1 MTGGYMNKL
10 ARVDLSN
17 GEITYEALDEN
28 LIKQYIGGVGLSA
41 KIMWNEVPAGTNVFD
56 PENLVIFMTGPL
68 TGTDAPGS
76 NMISIVSKS
85 PARIGGRAIGGAEAQ
100 GFFGPELKF
109 AGFDGIVFQ
118 GKSKRPVYV
127 YAHNDEI
134 EIKDAEHLWGCDT
147 YETDDRIKE
156 ELGDQKVRTAVIG
169 PYGESTEGN
178 MGCVKIDRIHAAGR
192 NGLGNVMGSKNL
204 KAVVAKGTK
213 KIPIKDSEALK
224 KISKEWIKINL
235 ENKLAVMIRDF
246 GTVGVMEAFE
256 KTGML
261 PIKNFT
267 SGTFPDAE
275 KLSGQYAQS
284 VAKSIK
290 RINCR
295 SCHLAHNR
303 EIEFK
308 GRKYGGRY
316 EKLAEY
322 ECAAALGSNCGVSD
336 PEAVNRANDLCEKYG
351 IDGISAGAVIAFAME
366 CYERGIITKDDTD
379 GIELKFGNA
388 DALVMMVEKIG
399 KYEGFGKVLANDV
412 REAAARIGKGSEAL
426 VVDVKGMAYYAN
438 DSRCGVGH
446 GLAHAVSPYAHHAQA
461 MLAAE
466 LVHHS
471 HELGIDLDPIS
482 IKNKA
487 RVARIEM
494 NKHVLMDS
502 FGYCL
507 FAIFGVPIPLLMQA
521 ASAVIGREIT
531 EEEANTFADRV
542 TNLMRAFNLRHGLT
556 RIDDRLPQRMI
567 KEPKPEGP
575 AAGTVVDV
583 EPMIEEY
590 YDLMKWDKKTGKPQ
604 KSELERLGL
613 QDVAKELWD

>member
-1 MTGGYMNKL
+1 
-10 ARVDLSN
+10 
-17 GEITYEALDEN
+17 
-28 LIKQYIGGVGLSA
+28 
-41 KIMWNEVPAGTNVFD
+41 
-56 PENLVIFMTGPL
+56 
-68 TGTDAPGS
+68 
-76 NMISIVSKS
+76 
-85 PARIGGRAIGGAEAQ
+85 
-100 GFFGPELKF
+100 
-109 AGFDGIVFQ
+109 
-118 GKSKRPVYV
+118 
-127 YAHNDEI
+127 
-134 EIKDAEHLWGCDT
+134 
-147 YETDDRIKE
+147 
-156 ELGDQKVRTAVIG
+156 
-169 PYGESTEGN
+169 
-178 MGCVKIDRIHAAGR
+178 
-192 NGLGNVMGSKNL
+192 
-204 KAVVAKGTK
+204 
-213 KIPIKDSEALK
+213 
-224 KISKEWIKINL
+224 
-235 ENKLAVMIRDF
+235 
-246 GTVGVMEAFE
+246 MEAFE

-507 FAIFGVPIPLLMQA
+507 FAIFGVPIPHLMQA

-613 QDVAKELWD
+613 HDVAKELWD